1 MPGSARVGA
10 SFARLSF
17 LLLVLL
23 GTAGMHTMG
32 HPPEPSPAATAHA
45 APAMP
50 AGPDH
55 DDDRH
60 GPDPASVCV
69 AVLLGG
75 LALGLPALV
84 HRRRSR
90 PPGPVRRDANAWAR
104 SALLLPPARPP
115 DPNRL
120 SVLRI

>member
-1 MPGSARVGA
+1 MPGSARTGV

-32 HPPEPSPAATAHA
+32 HPPEPSPAAATAM
-45 APAMP
+45 PAMP
-50 AGPDH
+50 SMPDH

-75 LALGLPALV
+75 LAFGLPALA

-90 PPGPVRRDANAWAR
+90 PAGRPARLRVDPWAR
-104 SALLLPPARPP
+104 PSSLLPPPRPP
-115 DPNRL
+115 DPNR
-120 SVLRI
+120 SAVLRT